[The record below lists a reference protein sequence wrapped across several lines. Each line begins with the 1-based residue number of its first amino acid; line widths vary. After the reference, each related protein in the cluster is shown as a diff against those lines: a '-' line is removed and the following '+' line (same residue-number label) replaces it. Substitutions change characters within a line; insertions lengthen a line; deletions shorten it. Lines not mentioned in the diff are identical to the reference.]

1 MFTIVNGGYKNMKVV
16 LCGGGVCET
25 VKDCPA
31 VEVFDDHVTIGEDE
45 NTCTLTIEQ
54 FNILK
59 DKIKKNEL

>member
-1 MFTIVNGGYKNMKVV
+1 MKVV

-31 VEVFDDHVTIGEDE
+31 VEVFDDYVTIGEDE
-45 NTCTLTIEQ
+45 NTCILTLEQ

-59 DKIKKNEL
+59 DKIKNNEI

>member
-1 MFTIVNGGYKNMKVV
+1 MKVV

-31 VEVFDDHVTIGEDE
+31 VEILDDCVMIGEDD
-45 NTCTLTIEQ
+45 NMVTLTHEQ

-59 DKIKKNEL
+59 EKVKNNEI